1 MLLLL
6 GDRFVP
12 NNSIITFSDIEDTSS
27 NGLFCITNY
36 TNCCRRKD
44 GSSDGRWHFPDSAD
58 VTLQSATRFTYMVRG
73 PSKVV
78 LRRVSGS
85 SNSPAGIYRCE
96 ILIDHSLRASFY
108 VGIYATNAGA
118 WSFSFLKQLNIHSD
132 IAFDKQY
139 IVVVY
144 LICITFAY
152 VVIEASAWIF
162 LIATV

>member
-1 MLLLL
+1 MGILSSFIVDVLLLL

-44 GSSDGRWHFPDSAD
+44 GSSDGRWHFPDSAG
-58 VTLQSATRFTYMVRG
+58 VTLQSTKLTRFTYIVRG

-78 LRRVSGS
+78 LRRVSRS

-96 ILIDHSLRASFY
+96 IPINHGLRASFY

-118 WSFSFLKQLNIHSD
+118 W
-132 IAFDKQY
+132 
-139 IVVVY
+139 
-144 LICITFAY
+144 
-152 VVIEASAWIF
+152 
-162 LIATV
+162 

>member
-27 NGLFCITNY
+27 NGLFCVTNY
-36 TNCCRRKD
+36 INCCRKKD
-44 GSSDGRWHFPDSAD
+44 GSSDGRWHFPDSTN

-96 ILIDHSLRASFY
+96 IPIDHSLRASFY
-108 VGIYATNAGA
+108 VGIYATNTGA
-118 WSFSFLKQLNIHSD
+118 W
-132 IAFDKQY
+132 
-139 IVVVY
+139 
-144 LICITFAY
+144 
-152 VVIEASAWIF
+152 
-162 LIATV
+162 

>member
-12 NNSIITFSDIEDTSS
+12 NNSVITFSDIEETSS
-27 NGLFCITNY
+27 NGVFCITNY

-44 GSSDGRWHFPDSAD
+44 GSSDVRWHFPDSTI
-58 VTLQSATRFTYMVRG
+58 VTLRSTRYMYIVHG

-78 LRRVSGS
+78 LRRVSRS

-96 ILIDHSLRASFY
+96 IPIDHSLRASLY

-118 WSFSFLKQLNIHSD
+118 
-132 IAFDKQY
+132 
-139 IVVVY
+139 
-144 LICITFAY
+144 
-152 VVIEASAWIF
+152 
-162 LIATV
+162 